1 MIHFFL
7 YILFFYLHRCCL
19 LNSCIVWFLMQHI
32 ILLFSH
38 LIHLSLNLLLFGSFL
53 LVMVCLIQNW
63 SINSCFNIICNVCV
77 NVFCF
82 YVYYKA
88 ACVHTAVSLFLHIA
102 FSNKHTKTHKLLFY
116 LIMILIDL
124 SKVVYL
130 WVSVFFLISMSDK
143 FWEKNHFTIIW
154 FWHEI
159 VSSFFCSHKFHVS
172 IFFHIFYSFTQN
184 WIIHQLGKISL
195 ETIFCFFS

>member
-1 MIHFFL
+1 MIHFFWC
-7 YILFFYLHRCCL
+7 ILFFYLHRFCL

-32 ILLFSH
+32 ISLFSH

-63 SINSCFNIICNVCV
+63 SIISCFNIICNVCV

-159 VSSFFCSHKFHVS
+159 VSSFFCSHKFHV
-172 IFFHIFYSFTQN
+172 F
-184 WIIHQLGKISL
+184 
-195 ETIFCFFS
+195 FFSHFL